1 MKRLLSL
8 IVGSIFVLAAGV
20 AHAQTPPPPPPA
32 YGAPISLEQ
41 AKKVMAAAEAE
52 AKKSN
57 WNMAIVILDSGGN
70 MVMMHRMDGTQLG
83 SVDVAKDKAWSA
95 VAFRRP
101 TKVFEDGLAQGG
113 AALRILGLRG
123 ATPLDGGLPI
133 TVDGK
138 VIGSIGVSGATGA
151 QDAQV
156 GRAGIDGLK

>member
-1 MKRLLSL
+1 ML
-8 IVGSIFVLAAGV
+8 G
-20 AHAQTPPPPPPA
+20 P
-32 YGAPISLEQ
+32 
-41 AKKVMAAAEAE
+41 AEAE

-138 VIGSIGVSGATGA
+138 VIGIHRGVGCDRSAGCAGGPGGNRRVE
-151 QDAQV
+151 V
-156 GRAGIDGLK
+156 GGPTPHPALSPEGRGWGRGGGGQLTIA